1 MGALRSIKQYAIDH
15 LLAREKYFL
24 IVIDPRVRHVELPD
38 HLMQSNRPVGIH
50 IGREM
55 TIPIPDLTI
64 SEFGIAGTLSF
75 DGQAFRCSFPWDSVT
90 QISVGTEHMVYMEDV
105 KRDQV
110 TDESEANEASPSKAD
125 AAMRKRTK
133 KPTLRLVK

>member
-24 IVIDPRVRHVELPD
+24 VVIDPRVHEVELPD

-75 DGQAFRCSFPWDSVT
+75 DGQAFRCTFPWDSVT

-105 KRDQV
+105 KRERSS
-110 TDESEANEASPSKAD
+110 DESETRHTSPRPAHSEAK
-125 AAMRKRTK
+125 KRTK